1 MAYYFLYPEKDSTI
15 YSYPARKDL
24 NTGHDEILQI
34 TEEKYGG
41 NYYTSRVLVQ
51 FKDSEILDVVN
62 NKIGSKDFTASLQLF
77 ATENK
82 NLATT
87 QTLQAFPISQSWSEG
102 TGKYLNLPTGSDGV
116 SWIYRDNSDDKT
128 EWTTSSFAAG
138 STGSMDLVNG
148 GATWYTGSG
157 FETSQSFV
165 NATNL
170 DTDIIVTNAV
180 KKHYSSSQ
188 FSSTY
193 PNGIPND
200 GFIVKRTSAVEFDSS
215 NTGELNYFSVDTHT
229 IYPPALAFKW
239 DDSSYVTASG
249 ASIIDS
255 GSFFVAIENNQESFN
270 QNTNY
275 KFKVFARDRYPART
289 FSTSSNYLTQKYLP
303 SSSYY
308 SIRDAATQDIVIPFD
323 TVNTKVSADANGNY
337 FKLNM
342 KGLQPERYYRIL
354 LKVINQE
361 EEVIMDDGYF
371 FKVVR

>member
-24 NTGHDEILQI
+24 NAGHDEILQI

-41 NYYTSRVLVQ
+41 NYYTSRTLVQ

-62 NKIGSKDFTASLQLF
+62 NKISGKDFTASLQLF
-77 ATENK
+77 STENK
-82 NLATT
+82 NLATN
-87 QTLQAFPISQSWSEG
+87 QTLKVFPISQSWSEG
-102 TGKYLNLPTGSDGV
+102 TGKYLNQPTGSDGV

-128 EWTTSSFAAG
+128 EWLTSSFAAG
-138 STGSMDLVNG
+138 STGSMNLTNG

-165 NATNL
+165 NSTNL
-170 DTDIIVTNAV
+170 DTDIIITGAV

-200 GFIVKRTSAVEFDSS
+200 GFIVKRTSAVEFDAS

-239 DDSSYVTASG
+239 DDSSYVTSSG
-249 ASIIDS
+249 ASIIES
-255 GSFFVAIENNQESFN
+255 GSFFVAIENNEETFN

-289 FSTSSNYLTQKYLP
+289 FTTSSNYLTQKYLP
-303 SSSYY
+303 TSSYY
-308 SIRDAATQDIVIPFD
+308 SIRDAATQDIIIPFD
-323 TVNTKVSADANGNY
+323 TVNTKVSADVNGNY